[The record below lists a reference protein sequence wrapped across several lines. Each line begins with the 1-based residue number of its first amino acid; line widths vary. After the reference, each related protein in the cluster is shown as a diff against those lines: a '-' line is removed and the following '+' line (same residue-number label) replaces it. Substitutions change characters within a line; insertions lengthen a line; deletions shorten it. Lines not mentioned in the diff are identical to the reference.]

1 MAAADINKL
10 NSYFLDSAL
19 NSTPGCS
26 AIRAIRMPD
35 PRYQVDVSVVT
46 RFLPEQSQPEQN
58 RFAFAYTVT
67 ILNNG
72 QLPAK
77 LLSRHWLITDGDG
90 RVQEV
95 RGPGVV
101 GQQPLIEPGAS
112 HTYSSGTIMATS
124 VGNMQGS
131 YQMLADDGKRF
142 DAIIA
147 PFRLAVPGALH

>member
-1 MAAADINKL
+1 M
-10 NSYFLDSAL
+10 SDS
-19 NSTPGCS
+19 
-26 AIRAIRMPD
+26 
-35 PRYQVDVSVVT
+35 RYQIDVSVVT
-46 RFLPEQSQPEQN
+46 RYLPEQSQPEQN

-67 ILNNG
+67 IRNNG
-72 QLPAK
+72 ELPAK

-95 RGPGVV
+95 RGPGVI
-101 GQQPLIEPGAS
+101 GQQPTIEAGGS
-112 HTYSSGTIMATS
+112 HTYSSGTLMATR